1 VPSLKKFAL
10 LCATIPLSV
19 LMTACTPRV
28 LPDYTKAHRIADGC
42 SVVIWVQDEGGK
54 AVRHDVWLE
63 PDQWVIAHRSAIK

>member
-1 VPSLKKFAL
+1 
-10 LCATIPLSV
+10 
-19 LMTACTPRV
+19 MTACTPRV